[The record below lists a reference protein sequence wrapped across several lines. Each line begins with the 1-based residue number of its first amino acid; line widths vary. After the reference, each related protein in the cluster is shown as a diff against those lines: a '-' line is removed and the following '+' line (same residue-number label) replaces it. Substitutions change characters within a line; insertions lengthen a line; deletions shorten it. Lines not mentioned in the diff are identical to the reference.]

1 MSITTIIFDLDGTL
15 IDSARDLQA
24 LLEPT
29 LRRDGRRP
37 LTIDETKQ
45 CIGWGMIKLVERAFT
60 MTGPPLDPATHDAV
74 IAEFKARYEAADPS
88 PAQVYPGVAE
98 TLATLH
104 AGYRIGLCTNKP
116 ARATER
122 VLSAL
127 RLADYFHGI
136 SGGDSLAFRKPD
148 PRHLL
153 DAIARA
159 GGAADRA
166 VMVGD
171 SETDIEV
178 GRAAGIPTIAVA
190 YGYAHGPVAALG
202 ADRIIERFADLPAAV
217 GELARTTKPLARTAG
232 EGGARPAGAGG

>member
-15 IDSARDLQA
+15 IDSASDLQA

-37 LTIDETKQ
+37 LSIEETRQ

-98 TLATLH
+98 TLAELR
-104 AGYRIGLCTNKP
+104 AGFRIGLCTNKP

-122 VLSAL
+122 ALSAL

-178 GRAAGIPTIAVA
+178 GRAAGVPTIAVA

-202 ADRIIERFADLPAAV
+202 ADRIIERFADLPSAVAA
-217 GELARTTKPLARTAG
+217 LDRTRLSSRTA
-232 EGGARPAGAGG
+232 EQGATHSGPGRD

>member
-15 IDSARDLQA
+15 IDSASDLQA

-37 LTIDETKQ
+37 LSIEETRQ

-98 TLATLH
+98 TLATLRP
-104 AGYRIGLCTNKP
+104 GYRIGLCTNKP

-122 VLSAL
+122 CSRRSAWLSTSTASAAATAWPSASPI
-127 RLADYFHGI
+127 RGTC
-136 SGGDSLAFRKPD
+136 STPS
-148 PRHLL
+148 
-153 DAIARA
+153 RA
-159 GGAADRA
+159 
-166 VMVGD
+166 
-171 SETDIEV
+171 
-178 GRAAGIPTIAVA
+178 
-190 YGYAHGPVAALG
+190 
-202 ADRIIERFADLPAAV
+202 PAA
-217 GELARTTKPLARTAG
+217 PRTA
-232 EGGARPAGAGG
+232 P

>member
-37 LTIDETKQ
+37 LTIEETKQ
-45 CIGWGMIKLVERAFT
+45 CIGWGMIKRVERPFT
-60 MTGPPLDPATHDAV
+60 MTGPPLDPESHDAV
-74 IAEFKARYEAADPS
+74 IAEFKARYEATDPS
-88 PAQVYPGVAE
+88 RTRVYPGVAE
-98 TLATLH
+98 TLALLQPGH
-104 AGYRIGLCTNKP
+104 RIGLCTNKP

-122 VLSAL
+122 VLAAL
-127 RLADYFHGI
+127 GLADFFHGI

-153 DAIARA
+153 DAIRRA
-159 GGAADRA
+159 GGLAERA

-178 GRAAGIPTIAVA
+178 GRAAGVPIIAVA
-190 YGYAHGPVAALG
+190 YGYAHGAPEALG
-202 ADRIIERFADLPAAV
+202 ADRIITRFADLPAAV
-217 GELARTTKPLARTAG
+217 SELGQVVRRADAV
-232 EGGARPAGAGG
+232 

>member
-15 IDSARDLQA
+15 IDSAADLQA

-37 LTIDETKQ
+37 LTIEETRQ

-60 MTGPPLDPATHDAV
+60 MTGPPLDPAMHDAV
-74 IAEFKARYEAADPS
+74 IAEFKGRYEAAEPS

-98 TLATLH
+98 TLAELR
-104 AGYRIGLCTNKP
+104 AFYRIGLCTNKP
-116 ARATER
+116 ARATAR

-127 RLADYFHGI
+127 RLAEYFHGI

-153 DAIARA
+153 DAVARA
-159 GGAADRA
+159 GGAANRA

-178 GRAAGIPTIAVA
+178 ARAAGVPAIAVA
-190 YGYAHGPVAALG
+190 YSYAHRPVETLG
-202 ADRIIERFADLPAAV
+202 ADRIIERFADLPSAV
-217 GELARTTKPLARTAG
+217 ATLARDLGVAPPTS
-232 EGGARPAGAGG
+232 